1 MQKNDIPLGL
11 LSELIIEKKFRN
23 HVRAVEHKKDIL
35 SLKSPGEMVLETWH
49 FFHFLANFLG
59 IFEFFTL
66 FLRIFR
72 GPSAA
77 LEHCMTQ
84 E

>member
-59 IFEFFTL
+59 IFEFDDFTN
-66 FLRIFR
+66 FLHFFC
-72 GPSAA
+72 AF
-77 LEHCMTQ
+77 LEVHQ
-84 E
+84 PL

>member
-23 HVRAVEHKKDIL
+23 HVRAVEHKKNTF
-35 SLKSPGEMVLETWH
+35 SLKSPGEMVLETWN

-59 IFEFFTL
+59 IFEFDDFTN
-66 FLRIFR
+66 FLHFFC
-72 GPSAA
+72 AF
-77 LEHCMTQ
+77 LEVHQ
-84 E
+84 PL

>member
-11 LSELIIEKKFRN
+11 LSELIIKKN
-23 HVRAVEHKKDIL
+23 VRAVEHKKNTL

-59 IFEFFTL
+59 IFEFDDFTN
-66 FLRIFR
+66 FLHFF
-72 GPSAA
+72 A
-77 LEHCMTQ
+77 HF
-84 E
+84 